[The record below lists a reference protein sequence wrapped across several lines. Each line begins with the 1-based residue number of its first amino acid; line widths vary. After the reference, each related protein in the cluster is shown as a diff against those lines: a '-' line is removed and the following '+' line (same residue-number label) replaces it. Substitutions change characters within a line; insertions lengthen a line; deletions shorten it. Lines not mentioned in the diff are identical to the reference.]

1 VAEIQTA
8 GGQSREQTI
17 TRGLVFTGA
26 LMKPKDRFAPH
37 FIDAQRS
44 HQVLLFSPGFRL
56 SPYRKMT
63 SRRDALK
70 VMHSFKL
77 RTEARIREVV

>member
-1 VAEIQTA
+1 LPDIQTA

-37 FIDAQRS
+37 FIDANAVTRCCCF
-44 HQVLLFSPGFRL
+44 L
-56 SPYRKMT
+56 
-63 SRRDALK
+63 RDSGLPPIEK
-70 VMHSFKL
+70 
-77 RTEARIREVV
+77 